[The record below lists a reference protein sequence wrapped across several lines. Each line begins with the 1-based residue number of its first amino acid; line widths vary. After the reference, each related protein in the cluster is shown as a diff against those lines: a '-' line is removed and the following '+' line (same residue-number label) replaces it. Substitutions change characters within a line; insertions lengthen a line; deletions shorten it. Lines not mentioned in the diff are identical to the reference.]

1 VTQYIRLTKKQN
13 KIYLQ
18 GVKDTGA
25 TSQKQ
30 NKTKTKTKQKK
41 NKNKKK
47 KQKKR
52 KKKKNQPKK
61 AHLKLSARLFVKAE
75 EETFLNWFTQ
85 ILNLT
90 SRISILAKM

>member
-30 NKTKTKTKQKK
+30 NKTKTKTKQKNQK
-41 NKNKKK
+41 NEQKKK
-47 KQKKR
+47 K
-52 KKKKNQPKK
+52 
-61 AHLKLSARLFVKAE
+61 
-75 EETFLNWFTQ
+75 
-85 ILNLT
+85 T
-90 SRISILAKM
+90 SL